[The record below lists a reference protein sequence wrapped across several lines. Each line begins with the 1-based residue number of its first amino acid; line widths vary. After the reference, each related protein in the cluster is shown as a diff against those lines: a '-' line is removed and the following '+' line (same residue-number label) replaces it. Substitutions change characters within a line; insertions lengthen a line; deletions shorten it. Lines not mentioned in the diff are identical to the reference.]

1 MEELENIVA
10 VVVFVVVVVVVAV
23 VVVVVVVPN
32 STQSIKINSPNQS
45 TMVLLFASCQ
55 GRIFKKFR
63 ACALSAYGSGNFGFF
78 E

>member
-10 VVVFVVVVVVVAV
+10 VVVFVVVA

-32 STQSIKINSPNQS
+32 STQNIKINSPNQS

-63 ACALSAYGSGNFGFF
+63 ACAISAYGSGNFGFF